1 MNCKVLTPESQAMIL
16 SALIDSHT
24 RIIVQSVCDAVETG
38 RPRQEDP
45 LLDRLELA
53 IAALS

>member
-24 RIIVQSVCDAVETG
+24 RIIVQSVCDAAETG